1 MAAEIT
7 DIANRVCIKVI
18 GVGGGGN
25 NAVNRMIASGIRGV
39 EFIAINTDMQAL
51 SRCTAETKIAI
62 GQKTTKGL
70 GAGANPD
77 IGAAAAEESI
87 DDIRAA
93 IQGANMVFITA
104 GMGGGTGTGAA
115 PVVAKLSKELGIL
128 TVGIVTKPFA
138 FEGRKRMLQAE
149 AGIENFAQ
157 YIDSLI
163 TIPNERLKHV
173 SETKITLANAFEI
186 ADDVLRQGVQSIS
199 ELINVDAMV
208 NLDFADITAVMK
220 DAGYAHMGV
229 GTAKGKD
236 KAEIAAKAA
245 ISSPLLES
253 SIAGAKGLIVSIMA
267 SPDIGLEETD
277 VASTLISEEANPD
290 VNLIWG
296 VAFDPALE
304 DEMRITVIA
313 TNFDSTPTGS
323 ASVKNDIK
331 TAAEGAEA
339 ISRNEFEDILKVLEH
354 GSK

>member
-1 MAAEIT
+1 MSVELT
-7 DIANRVCIKVI
+7 GLANHVCIKVI

-25 NAVNRMIASGIRGV
+25 NAINRMIASGIRGV
-39 EFIAINTDMQAL
+39 EFIAINTDTQAL
-51 SRCTAETKIAI
+51 NRSTADTKIAI
-62 GQKTTKGL
+62 GQKTTGGL
-70 GAGANPD
+70 GAGANPE
-77 IGAAAAEESI
+77 IGAIAAEESI

-93 IQGANMVFITA
+93 LQGANMVFITA

-128 TVGIVTKPFA
+128 TVGIVTKPFK
-138 FEGRKRMLQAE
+138 FEGARRMAQAE

-163 TIPNERLKHV
+163 TIPNERLKYI
-173 SETKITLANAFEI
+173 SETKITLSNAFEI

-199 ELINVDAMV
+199 ELILADAMV

-220 DAGYAHMGV
+220 NAGYAHMGV
-229 GTAKGKD
+229 GSAKGKD

-253 SIAGAKGLIVSIMA
+253 SIAGAKGLILSIIA

-277 VASTLISEEANPD
+277 IASTLISEEANPD

-313 TNFDSTPTGS
+313 TNFDTTPTS
-323 ASVKNDIK
+323 AAKSGVKN
-331 TAAEGAEA
+331 AAEGAEA
-339 ISRNEFEDILKVLEH
+339 IAKNEFDDILSILGNKR
-354 GSK
+354 

>member
-1 MAAEIT
+1 MSVELT
-7 DIANRVCIKVI
+7 GLANHVCIKVI

-25 NAVNRMIASGIRGV
+25 NAINRMIASGILGV
-39 EFIAINTDMQAL
+39 EFIAINTDTQAL
-51 SRCTAETKIAI
+51 NRSTADTKIAI
-62 GQKTTKGL
+62 GQKTTGGL
-70 GAGANPD
+70 GAGANPE
-77 IGAAAAEESI
+77 IGAIAAEESI

-93 IQGANMVFITA
+93 LQGANMVFITA
-104 GMGGGTGTGAA
+104 GAA

-128 TVGIVTKPFA
+128 TIGIVTKPFK
-138 FEGRKRMLQAE
+138 FEGARRMAQAE

-163 TIPNERLKHV
+163 TIPNERLKYI

-199 ELINVDAMV
+199 ELILADAMV

-220 DAGYAHMGV
+220 NAGYAHMGV
-229 GTAKGKD
+229 GSAKGKD

-253 SIAGAKGLIVSIMA
+253 SIAGAKGLILSIIA

-277 VASTLISEEANPD
+277 IASPLISEEANPD

-313 TNFDSTPTGS
+313 TNFDTTPTAAAKSGI
-323 ASVKNDIK
+323 KN
-331 TAAEGAEA
+331 AAAGAETIA
-339 ISRNEFEDILKVLEH
+339 KNEFDDILSILGNKR
-354 GSK
+354 

>member
-1 MAAEIT
+1 MSVELT
-7 DIANRVCIKVI
+7 GLANRVCIKVI

-25 NAVNRMIASGIRGV
+25 NAINRMIASGIRGV
-39 EFIAINTDMQAL
+39 EFIAINTDTQAL
-51 SRCTAETKIAI
+51 NRSTADTKIAI
-62 GQKTTKGL
+62 GQKTTGGL
-70 GAGANPD
+70 GAGANPEV
-77 IGAAAAEESI
+77 GAIAAEESI

-93 IQGANMVFITA
+93 LQGANMVFITA

-115 PVVAKLSKELGIL
+115 PVVAKISKELGIL
-128 TVGIVTKPFA
+128 TVGIVTKPFK
-138 FEGRKRMLQAE
+138 FEGARRMAQAE

-163 TIPNERLKHV
+163 TIPNERLKYI

-199 ELINVDAMV
+199 ELILADAMV

-220 DAGYAHMGV
+220 DAGFAHMGV
-229 GTAKGKD
+229 GSAKGKD

-253 SIAGAKGLIVSIMA
+253 SIAGAKGLILSIIA

-277 VASTLISEEANPD
+277 IASTLISEEANPD

-313 TNFDSTPTGS
+313 TNFDTTPTAAAKSG
-323 ASVKNDIK
+323 VKN
-331 TAAEGAEA
+331 AAEGAEA
-339 ISRNEFEDILKVLEH
+339 IAKNEFDDILSILGNKR
-354 GSK
+354 

>member
-1 MAAEIT
+1 MSVELT
-7 DIANRVCIKVI
+7 GLANRVCIKVV

-25 NAVNRMIASGIRGV
+25 NAINRMIASGIRGV
-39 EFIAINTDMQAL
+39 EFIAINTDTQAL
-51 SRCTAETKIAI
+51 NRCTAETKIAI
-62 GQKTTKGL
+62 GQKTTGGL
-70 GAGANPD
+70 GAGANPEV
-77 IGAAAAEESI
+77 GAMAAEESI

-128 TVGIVTKPFA
+128 TIGIVTKPFK
-138 FEGRKRMLQAE
+138 FEGASRMAKAE
-149 AGIENFAQ
+149 AGIANFAQ

-163 TIPNERLKHV
+163 TIPNERLKYI
-173 SETKITLANAFEI
+173 SETKITLSNAFGI

-199 ELINVDAMV
+199 ELINIDAEI
-208 NLDFADITAVMK
+208 NLDFADVTAVMK

-229 GTAKGKD
+229 GSAKGKD

-253 SIAGAKGLIVSIMA
+253 SIAGAKGLILGIVA
-267 SPDIGLEETD
+267 SPDIGLDDTD
-277 VASTLISEEANPD
+277 IASTLIAEEANPD

-313 TNFDSTPTGS
+313 TNFDSTPTSS
-323 ASVKNDIK
+323 AKKGIK
-331 TAAEGAEA
+331 TSAEGADA
-339 ISRNEFEDILKVLEH
+339 ITKDEFKDLISILDKN
-354 GSK
+354 K

>member
-1 MAAEIT
+1 MPTELT
-7 DIANRVCIKVI
+7 DLNNNVKIKVI

-25 NAVNRMIASGIRGV
+25 NAISRMISAGIKGV
-39 EFIAINTDMQAL
+39 DFIAINTDMQAL
-51 SRCTAETKIAI
+51 NRCTAETKIAI
-62 GQKTTKGL
+62 GQRTTKGL
-70 GAGANPD
+70 GAGANPEV
-77 IGAAAAEESI
+77 GAAAADESMEEI
-87 DDIRAA
+87 KAA
-93 IQGANMVFITA
+93 LQGANMVFITA

-115 PVVAKLSKELGIL
+115 PIVAKLSKEMEIL

-138 FEGRKRMLQAE
+138 FEGKKRMLQAE

-157 YIDSLI
+157 YVDSLI

-173 SETKITLANAFEI
+173 SETKINLANAFEI
-186 ADDVLRQGVQSIS
+186 ADDVLRQGVQSIT
-199 ELINVDAMV
+199 ELITVDGMV

-313 TNFDSTPTGS
+313 TNFDSAPEAETAGADQQPIFNETDLTD
-323 ASVKNDIK
+323 VMKFLTKKNN
-331 TAAEGAEA
+331 G
-339 ISRNEFEDILKVLEH
+339 
-354 GSK
+354 

>member
-1 MAAEIT
+1 MAVELT
-7 DIANRVCIKVI
+7 GLANRVCIKVI

-25 NAVNRMIASGIRGV
+25 NAINRMIASGIRGV
-39 EFIAINTDMQAL
+39 EFIAINTDTQAL
-51 SRCTAETKIAI
+51 NRCTAETKIVI
-62 GQKTTKGL
+62 GQKTTGGL

-87 DDIRAA
+87 DEIRAA
-93 IQGANMVFITA
+93 LQGANMVFITA

-128 TVGIVTKPFA
+128 TIGIVTKPFK
-138 FEGRKRMLQAE
+138 FEGTSRMAKAE

-163 TIPNERLKHV
+163 TIPNERLKYI
-173 SETKITLANAFEI
+173 SEAKITLANAFEI
-186 ADDVLRQGVQSIS
+186 ADNVLRQGVQSIS
-199 ELINVDAMV
+199 ELIVADAMV
-208 NLDFADITAVMK
+208 NLDFADITSIMK

-229 GTAKGKD
+229 GAAKGKD

-253 SIAGAKGLIVSIMA
+253 SIAGARGLIVSITA

-277 VASTLISEEANPD
+277 IASTLISEEANPD

-313 TNFDSTPTGS
+313 TNFDSTPS
-323 ASVKNDIK
+323 ASAKTVK
-331 TAAEGAEA
+331 TTAEA
-339 ISRNEFEDILKVLEH
+339 AKAITKDEFTTLFDLLEK
-354 GSK
+354 GKK

>member
-1 MAAEIT
+1 MAADFT
-7 DIANRVCIKVI
+7 SLTNRVCIKVI
-18 GVGGGGN
+18 GIGGGGN
-25 NAVNRMIASGIRGV
+25 NAVNRMITSGVKGV

-51 SRCTAETKIAI
+51 NRCAAETKIAI
-62 GQKTTKGL
+62 GQRTTKGL

-87 DDIRAA
+87 EEIKAA
-93 IQGANMVFITA
+93 IQGADMVFITA

-115 PVVAKLSKELGIL
+115 PVVAKLSKEMEIL
-128 TVGIVTKPFA
+128 TVGVVTKPFM
-138 FEGRKRMLQAE
+138 FEGKKRMANAE

-157 YIDSLI
+157 YVDSLI
-163 TIPNERLKHV
+163 TIPNERLKYV

-199 ELINVDAMV
+199 ELICMDAMV
-208 NLDFADITAVMK
+208 NLDFADVTSVMK

-229 GTAKGKD
+229 GAAKGKD
-236 KAEIAAKAA
+236 KAELAAKAA

-253 SIAGAKGLIVSIMA
+253 SISGAKGLILSIIA

-304 DEMRITVIA
+304 DEMKITVIA
-313 TNFDSTPTGS
+313 TNFDSAPANG
-323 ASVKNDIK
+323 AK
-331 TAAEGAEA
+331 AETETT
-339 ISRNEFEDILKVLEH
+339 ISKNEFEDMIKFLDRNAK
-354 GSK
+354 

>member
-1 MAAEIT
+1 MAVELT
-7 DIANRVCIKVI
+7 GLANRVCIKVI

-25 NAVNRMIASGIRGV
+25 NAINRMIASGIRGV
-39 EFIAINTDMQAL
+39 EFIAINTDTQAL
-51 SRCTAETKIAI
+51 NRCTAETKIVI
-62 GQKTTKGL
+62 GQKTTGGL

-87 DDIRAA
+87 DEIRAA
-93 IQGANMVFITA
+93 LQGANMVFITA

-128 TVGIVTKPFA
+128 TIGIVTKPFK
-138 FEGRKRMLQAE
+138 FEGTSRMAKAE

-163 TIPNERLKHV
+163 TIPNERLKYI
-173 SETKITLANAFEI
+173 SEAKITLANAFEI
-186 ADDVLRQGVQSIS
+186 ADNVLRQGVQSIS
-199 ELINVDAMV
+199 ELIVADAMV
-208 NLDFADITAVMK
+208 NLDFADITSIMK

-229 GTAKGKD
+229 GAAKGKD

-253 SIAGAKGLIVSIMA
+253 SIAGARGLIVSITA

-277 VASTLISEEANPD
+277 IASTLISEEANPD

-313 TNFDSTPTGS
+313 TNFDSTPS
-323 ASVKNDIK
+323 ASANTVK
-331 TAAEGAEA
+331 TTAEA
-339 ISRNEFEDILKVLEH
+339 AKAITKDEFTTLFDLLEK
-354 GSK
+354 GKK